1 MSFLSLYQGDK
12 YDGLRPSTRHWCWVE
27 TAPTAPPRAVPAGG
41 TIWRNLAARHKWRI
55 FALAKE
61 EERRLFLFSRFWG
74 KLSYMSAKTILY
86 DRKNYKQASKNLLL
100 DSFCEVLYNCS
111 EVLFCKKFLK
121 ERFDFVKA
129 NFPFLNYP

>member
-1 MSFLSLYQGDK
+1 MLLAVIFAQEF
-12 YDGLRPSTRHWCWVE
+12 H
-27 TAPTAPPRAVPAGG
+27 AAAPPRAVPAGG
-41 TIWRNLAARHKWRI
+41 TIWRDLVARQKWRI

-86 DRKNYKQASKNLLL
+86 ERKNYKQDSENYLL
-100 DSFCEVLYNCS
+100 DSFCEALDNCS
-111 EVLFCKKFLK
+111 EVLFCEIFLK
-121 ERFDFVKA
+121 ERFDFIKA

>member
-1 MSFLSLYQGDK
+1 MSFLSLYQGNK
-12 YDGLRPSTRHWCWVE
+12 CAGLRLSTRHRCRLE
-27 TAPTAPPRAVPAGG
+27 TAPAVPPRAVPAGG
-41 TIWRNLAARHKWRI
+41 TIWRDLVARQKWRI

-86 DRKNYKQASKNLLL
+86 ERKNYKQDSENYLL
-100 DSFCEVLYNCS
+100 DSFYEALDNCS
-111 EVLFCKKFLK
+111 EVLFCEIFLK
-121 ERFDFVKA
+121 ERFDFIKA

>member
-1 MSFLSLYQGDK
+1 MSFLSLYQGNK
-12 YDGLRPSTRHWCWVE
+12 CDGLRPSTRHWCWVE
-27 TAPTAPPRAVPAGG
+27 TAPAVPPRAVPAGG
-41 TIWRNLAARHKWRI
+41 TIWRNLAARQKWRI

-86 DRKNYKQASKNLLL
+86 ERKNYKQDSENYLL
-100 DSFCEVLYNCS
+100 DSFYEALDNCS
-111 EVLFCKKFLK
+111 EVLFCKNFLK
-121 ERFDFVKA
+121 ERFDFIKA

>member
-1 MSFLSLYQGDK
+1 MAYLCVSERGGAQALPLFAFL
-12 YDGLRPSTRHWCWVE
+12 
-27 TAPTAPPRAVPAGG
+27 
-41 TIWRNLAARHKWRI
+41 
-55 FALAKE
+55 
-61 EERRLFLFSRFWG
+61 G